1 MIAVRSALFNFLFYL
16 NLIIQMIIFTPAY
29 FLMPRKAAWIIP
41 KNWVRSNHWLLKVV
55 VGTDHIVEGLE
66 NIPQGGYII
75 APKHQSFWDAY
86 ALLPYLDDPFYILKR
101 ELTWIPLFGWY
112 VIKMRMVP
120 INRGSRSKVM
130 PEVMRRTKAQMEDG
144 RQLIIYPEGTRRPVG
159 AEPNYKYG
167 IAKIYAELG
176 VPVVPVAMVPGL
188 FWPRRRFRRYPGM
201 IRVRILPPIAPGLDP
216 DTFMEQ
222 LIETTEKATDEL
234 LVRTVR
240 ENPDLPL
247 PPTARAR
254 FEQLTRD
261 ADQPVAGSSEIDS
274 RPATS
279 SSQ

>member
-1 MIAVRSALFNFLFYL
+1 MIAVRSALFNILFYL
-16 NLIIQMIIFTPAY
+16 SLIIQMIIFTPAY

-41 KNWVRSNHWLLKVV
+41 KNWVRSNHWLLKTV
-55 VGTDHIVEGLE
+55 VGTDHVVEGLE

-216 DTFMEQ
+216 DVFMQ
-222 LIETTEKATDEL
+222 RLIEATETATDEL
-234 LVRTVR
+234 LVRTIR

-254 FEQLTRD
+254 FEELT
-261 ADQPVAGSSEIDS
+261 ASAGQPVAEPVGKDMRS
-274 RPATS
+274 ATS